1 MKTKILLLSF
11 ISLLFL
17 STGKAQNVGVFNGSS
32 YAKITTA
39 PTYVTTYTLSAWVK
53 FANLTGNHAIASWN
67 CASGQI
73 FFRTE
78 GANLYYRMWNG
89 GAVAVKNNTTLVAN
103 TWYHIAVV
111 LNAGVVSIFINGVDD
126 TNPVP
131 AAGTNS
137 FPTIGTTTSFSIG
150 TTASNNAESHN
161 GNIDNFNY
169 WTVAKSPAQVGQIM
183 NSTLVGNEANLK
195 LFLDFENNLTDKSTS
210 AYSLTNTGITY
221 SANTLTRI
229 TAQTLTFGTLDPIT
243 VSSSDVALNATATS
257 NLPVGFSSSNT
268 SVATIV
274 NGKIHPMGPGDC
286 IITAYQSGNATYLA
300 ATSVNQTLIITAI
313 PNNYDLSFTGNGY
326 LTSTTTAAPFGATFS
341 ISGWFKPSTGNNR
354 CIATWSTQST
364 GDIGNFLRLESDNF
378 LYFGQW
384 NGSFKKIKCNT
395 QINTGLWSHIAM
407 VKNNNGIKFYVN
419 GVENAGTYVS
429 GTAPMDNNAAGDN
442 FRFGIQNFNNAFV
455 DGWIGEMDNLNFH
468 TTARTAADI
477 QTEFSSGV
485 NKNGAGI
492 WGYWSLNDM
501 KNPTADSS
509 SLNLNHLALANI
521 NYLVS
526 DINAIPEISAFTNGF
541 VNNTTA
547 RAYLTSL
554 KGGTVYWGLYQATTV
569 ITDATVIQQ
578 GTGAISKGSFAY
590 QTPGIMDFFNL
601 KGLTPNTQYVV
612 YATLQGS
619 NKLSAVSSTTF
630 TTTNTTIDLT
640 SHINSVKGVLSRLIP
655 GRDTEFD
662 FAAIDKIDDT
672 RDVFEL
678 STVGSKILVKGSSAT
693 AITSGINY
701 YLHNYCNASFSW
713 NGDQNILPSP
723 LPIVSGTIRKETPYQ
738 YRYSFNY
745 CTHNYTMSFWDWAR
759 WEREIDLMAMQGVNV
774 FLSPIGSEAVWQKTL
789 EHFGYS
795 FPEIQ
800 NFIAGPSHTAWWLMD
815 NLEGEGGKVSQAY
828 IDARTALQKK
838 IMARTKE
845 LGMSVVLQGYAGM
858 VPTTFAAKV
867 PTATVVA
874 QGDWCG
880 YTRPPVVTGA
890 VCDSV
895 AKYWYIE
902 SVKLFGAADFYG
914 GDAFHE
920 GGIIPNGFNLANYA
934 TQLQS
939 WMLKTNPKSTW
950 VLQAWSSN
958 PKTELLNGIKKD
970 QCLIINYSNDLN
982 WLNHNW
988 DKRNGY
994 NGYPWVYGVIN
1005 NFGGRMGIYARLQQI
1020 ATGVYNMQQ
1029 SSMKGNN
1036 VGIGIAPEAIIY
1048 NQVSYDLIWDLAW
1061 ETSAVT
1067 TSNWI
1072 SKFAD
1077 RRYGTALEN
1086 TQKAWQTLNTT
1097 ALACTSGQEGGSESI
1112 INARPSLTVGA
1123 ISCCA
1128 TSNIYY
1134 TPSAI
1139 IPAWTN
1145 MMNSIDVLKDKTTFK
1160 FDLVDI
1166 SRQVLSNYAK
1176 QVHTEMVSAFNTAN
1190 KPLFNTKSTLFLEM
1204 MLDQDS
1210 LLRTREEFLLGKW
1223 ISDARAL
1230 GTTPAE
1236 SDIFELDAR
1245 ALPTTWNT
1253 KYDGVLHEYAH
1264 HEWAGLTKDFYRERW
1279 ELFIADLNGRL
1290 NGSAAQNINFFTA
1303 FEKPWIDKKGN
1314 DYDIVP
1320 TGKEIELATYIY
1332 NKYMPL
1338 MGYTLTNVSPIV
1350 NEQTFTIAE
1359 KQAVG
1364 STVGN
1369 VIATDANADQTL
1381 SYEIYNQ
1388 SVAGAFSINSTTG
1401 KLTVAKAEA
1410 MDAITNPSITLIVK
1424 VSDNGTPS
1432 YSVYRKIRVNL
1443 SLIAGIDILNTQKP
1457 MCYPNPAKNQ
1467 IYLKSPNGFQGS
1479 IKIVDL
1485 SGKLLLVKEIKNP
1498 TINEVTLSLADL
1510 SSGSYLIYFKS
1521 NKDESIRLKFS
1532 K

>member
-1 MKTKILLLSF
+1 MKTKLLLLSL

-17 STGKAQNVGVFNGSS
+17 SKGKAQNVGVFNGSS

-39 PTYVTTYTLSAWVK
+39 PPYVTTYTLSAWVK
-53 FANLTGNHAIASWN
+53 FANLTGNHTIASWN
-67 CASGQI
+67 CSGGQI
-73 FFRTE
+73 FIRTE
-78 GANLYYRMWNG
+78 GSNLYYRMWNG
-89 GAVAVKNNTTLVAN
+89 TGVAIKNNTTLVAN
-103 TWYHIAVV
+103 TWYHVALV
-111 LNAGVVSIFINGVDD
+111 LNAGVVSIFVNGVDD

-131 AAGTNS
+131 AAGTNN
-137 FPTIGTTTSFSIG
+137 FPTIGTTTSLAIG
-150 TTASNNAESHN
+150 TTASNNADSHN

-169 WTVAKSPAQVGQIM
+169 WTVAKSPAQIGEIM

-210 AYSLTNTGITY
+210 AYTLTNTGVTY
-221 SANTLTRI
+221 TAATLNRTSS
-229 TAQTLTFGTLDPIT
+229 QTINFGSLSSIT
-243 VSSSDVALNATATS
+243 VNSTDVALSATSTS

-274 NGKIHPMGPGDC
+274 NGKIHPVGPGSC
-286 IITAYQSGNATYLA
+286 TITAYQPGNASYLA
-300 ATSVNQTLIITAI
+300 ATSVNQTLNITAI

-326 LTSTTTAAPFGATFS
+326 LTPTTTAAPFGATFS

-364 GDIGNFLRLESDNF
+364 GNVGNFLRLESDNF

-407 VKNNNGIKFYVN
+407 VKNNNVVKFYVN
-419 GVENAGTYVS
+419 GVEDAGTYVS
-429 GTAPMDNNAAGDN
+429 GTAPMDNNTAGDN
-442 FRFGIQNFNNAFV
+442 FRIGIQNFSNSFV
-455 DGWIGEMDNLNFH
+455 DGWIGEMDNLSFH
-468 TTARTAADI
+468 TTARTASDI
-477 QTEFSSGV
+477 QSEYNTGV
-485 NKNGAGI
+485 AKNGTGI

-501 KNPTADSS
+501 TNPTADSS
-509 SLNLNHLALANI
+509 AVQLNHLALTNASYI
-521 NYLVS
+521 VS
-526 DINAIPEISAFTNGF
+526 DINEVPTINSFTNGF
-541 VNNTTA
+541 VNNTSA
-547 RAYLTSL
+547 RAYLTST
-554 KGGTVYWGLYQATTV
+554 KGGTLYWALYPATTV
-569 ITDATVIQQ
+569 ITDANVIKL
-578 GTGAISKGSFAY
+578 GTGAISKGSLAY
-590 QTPGIMDFFNL
+590 QTPSIMDFFTL
-601 KGLTPNTQYVV
+601 KGLTANTEYIL

-619 NKLSAVSSTTF
+619 NKLSAVSSTSF
-630 TTTNTTIDLT
+630 TTTNATTNLT
-640 SHINSVKGVLSRLIP
+640 SQINSVKGVLSRLIP
-655 GRDTEFD
+655 GRESEFD

-678 STVGSKILVKGSSAT
+678 STVASKILVKGSSAT

-713 NGDQNILPSP
+713 NGDQNILPTP
-723 LPIVSGTIRKETPYQ
+723 LPTVSGTVRKETPYQ
-738 YRYSFNY
+738 YRYSLNY

-795 FPEIQ
+795 FVEIQ
-800 NFIAGPSHTAWWLMD
+800 NFVAGPSHTAWWLMD
-815 NLEGEGGKVSQAY
+815 NLEGEGGKVSQEY

-838 IMARTKE
+838 IMARAKE
-845 LGMSVVLQGYAGM
+845 LGMNVVLQGYAGM
-858 VPTTFAAKV
+858 VPTSFAAKV

-920 GGIIPNGFNLANYA
+920 GGIIPNGLNLADYA

-950 VLQAWSSN
+950 VLQAWQAN
-958 PKTELLNGIKKD
+958 PRTEILKGIKKD
-970 QCLIINYSNDLN
+970 QCLILDYSNDVYGF
-982 WLNHNW
+982 W
-988 DKRNGY
+988 KSRNGF

-1005 NFGGRMGIYARLQQI
+1005 NFGGRMGIYARLQKV
-1020 ATGVYNMQQ
+1020 ADDVFAMQN
-1029 SSMKGNN
+1029 SAIKGNN
-1036 VGIGIAPEAIIY
+1036 LGIGIAPEAIIY
-1048 NQVSYDLIWDLAW
+1048 NQVSYDLLWDLAW

-1067 TSNWI
+1067 TSNWVT
-1072 SKFAD
+1072 KFAD

-1123 ISCCA
+1123 VSCCA

-1160 FDLVDI
+1160 HDLVDI
-1166 SRQVLSNYAK
+1166 SRQVLANYAK
-1176 QVHTEMVSAFNTAN
+1176 QVYTEMVSAFNAAN
-1190 KPLFNTKSTLFLEM
+1190 KPLFNTKSALFLDI

-1210 LLRTREEFLLGKW
+1210 LLRTREEYLLGKW

-1253 KYDGVLHEYAH
+1253 KYDGFLHEYAH

-1279 ELFIADLNGRL
+1279 KLFIADLTSRL
-1290 NGSAAQNINFFTA
+1290 NGNAAQNINFFTA
-1303 FEKPWIDKKGN
+1303 FEKPWINKKGN
-1314 DYDIVP
+1314 GYDVTP
-1320 TGKEIELATYIY
+1320 NGKEIEMSTYIY

-1350 NEQTFTIAE
+1350 NEQAFTIVE

-1369 VIATDANADQTL
+1369 VIATDANAGQIL

-1388 SVAGAFSINSTTG
+1388 SVAGAFSINTTSG
-1401 KLTVAKAEA
+1401 KLTVAKTEV
-1410 MDAITNPSITLIVK
+1410 MDAISNPSITIIVK

-1432 YSVYRKIRVNL
+1432 YSMYRKITVNL
-1443 SLIAGIDILNTQKP
+1443 SLITGVDILNTQKP
-1457 MCYPNPAKNQ
+1457 MCFPNPAKNL
-1467 IYLKSPNGFQGS
+1467 IFLKSPNGFQGS

-1485 SGKLLLVKEIKNP
+1485 SGKLMLVKEIKNP
-1498 TINEVTLSLADL
+1498 TINEVTLSLTDL
-1510 SSGSYLIYFKS
+1510 SQGSYLIYFKS
-1521 NKDESIRLKFS
+1521 NKNELIRLKFS